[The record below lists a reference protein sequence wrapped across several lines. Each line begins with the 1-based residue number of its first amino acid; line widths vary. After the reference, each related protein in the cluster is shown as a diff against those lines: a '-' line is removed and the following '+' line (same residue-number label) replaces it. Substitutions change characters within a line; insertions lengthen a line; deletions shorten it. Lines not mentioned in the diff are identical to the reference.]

1 MPSVFRT
8 LRGRLRALWRR
19 DVITD
24 EIADEM
30 QFHLEQRAEALELQ
44 GWSRAEARRLAARRF
59 GNLTRLRDEGY
70 DVRGGGLIE
79 TVWQDIRFGL
89 HLMKIRRAFSV
100 AAVLTLALG
109 IGLTSALLSVVD
121 AAWLRPLPFAHPDR
135 IMTVRLAFDEGGD
148 ENTNAPSQTELRTLR
163 RSDHLVAAIGEW
175 HAWEQRQILDT
186 GEPERAKVLQ
196 MSEGYPEVYG
206 VIPVLGRTFTEEDG
220 RAGAPPVVLL
230 GHHYWHRRFGGEPS
244 IVGRTLLLE
253 GVATMVVGVL
263 PPSFHRDAQMWQ
275 PRVTTREQADRRG
288 SGADVHLRLQPG
300 ITRGDAEAALRD
312 AIPGTRIKLTPVFAE
327 TIETTRQTVTT
338 LAAAVG
344 LLVLLVCV
352 NVGGLMLASGAE
364 RRRELAVRA
373 SMGAGRARLVRQL
386 LTEAGILGGLA
397 SVIGVVAAWWS
408 LDGLVAVLPMERP
421 PHVVPSMNPLVVVA
435 TMGAALATTFAVSIW
450 PAWRLTRSS
459 LSELMAGAGRRSV
472 MPWSRRTGPALITIE
487 VALAV
492 VLLIGSGL
500 LLRSLDRLLSV
511 DLGFQPEAVQMLEAS
526 PATNAKAVWADYY
539 PALLERLR
547 ALPGVEAAGATD
559 SPPLGDTGMA
569 FSMVPHRGDMVSV
582 DAPSVTPGYFE
593 AFGFRVLEGRTFS
606 VRDQSQPVV
615 VINDAAAR
623 RLFPG
628 ERAVGQSLAF
638 PTAMTVIGVVSNIRQ
653 SGPRVDVTETIYSW
667 LVPDSRMP
675 PTVVIRATAAGPS
688 IDSLRQAA
696 LSLGPRALVERI
708 LPGTAL
714 LSNTVARPR
723 HRTLLLGL
731 LGGLGFLLTL
741 IGTAGVTAYAVSRRT
756 REIGV
761 RMAFGADTRSVVW
774 TMMRDA
780 TWPVAVGL
788 LLGIG
793 ASLYANRLVA
803 SFLFETTPTDP
814 LTFAAVGTLLGV
826 ATIGA
831 AWLPARKAARVD
843 PVQALRAE

>member
-1 MPSVFRT
+1 MASLFRT

-30 QFHLEQRAEALELQ
+30 QFHLDRRAEALEHQ
-44 GWSRAEARRLAARRF
+44 GFTRTEARRRATRRF
-59 GNLTRLRDEGY
+59 GNVARLRDEGY
-70 DVRGGGLIE
+70 DVRGGGFME
-79 TVWQDIRFGL
+79 TVWQDVRFAL
-89 HLMKIRRAFSV
+89 HLMRRRRSYSV

-121 AAWLRPLPFAHPDR
+121 AAWLRPLPFPDPDR
-135 IMTVRLAFDEGGD
+135 IMTVVLTTDERGE
-148 ENTNAPSQTELRTLR
+148 ENRMAPSQTELRALR
-163 RSDHLVAAIGEW
+163 RAAHVVAAIGEW
-175 HAWEQRQILDT
+175 HGWEQRQILDT

-196 MSEGYPEVYG
+196 MSEGYVEVYR
-206 VIPVLGRTFTEEDG
+206 VAPFLGRTFTEEDG

-230 GHHYWHRRFGGEPS
+230 GHNYWQRRFGGDPS
-244 IVGRTLLLE
+244 IVGRTLQLE
-253 GVATMVVGVL
+253 GTTTTVVGVL
-263 PPSFHRDAQMWQ
+263 PPLFHRDVQAWQ

-288 SGADVHLRLQPG
+288 SGADVYARLQPG
-300 ITRGDAEAALRD
+300 ISPRDAEAALRGLV
-312 AIPGTRIKLTPVFAE
+312 PGTRITLTPLFGE
-327 TIETTRQTVTT
+327 TIETTRQMVTT
-338 LAAAVG
+338 LSAAVG

-352 NVGGLMLASGAE
+352 NVGGLTLASGAE

-386 LTEAGILGGLA
+386 LTEAGVLGVIA
-397 SVIGVVAAWWS
+397 SVIGLVAAWWS
-408 LDGLVAVLPMERP
+408 LDSLVAVLPMELP
-421 PHVVPSMNPLVVVA
+421 PHVVPSMNPLVVFG
-435 TMGAALATTFAVSIW
+435 TMGAALVTTAAVSLW

-459 LSELMAGAGRRSV
+459 LNELMAGAGRQPIV
-472 MPWSRRTGPALITIE
+472 LWPRRAGPALVTSE

-492 VLLIGSGL
+492 VLLVGCGL
-500 LLRSLDRLLSV
+500 LLRSLDRLLAV
-511 DLGFQPEAVQMLEAS
+511 DLGFQPEAVQILEAS

-559 SPPLGDTGMA
+559 SPPLGDTGMV
-569 FSMVPHRGDMVSV
+569 FSMVLHRGDMVAV

-593 AFGFRVLEGRTFS
+593 AFGFRVLDGRTFS
-606 VRDQSQPVV
+606 HDDRAGDMVV
-615 VINDAAAR
+615 LNEAAAR

-628 ERAVGQSLAF
+628 ERAVGQSLTV
-638 PTAMTVIGVVSNIRQ
+638 PRSRTVIGVVSNIRQ

-667 LVPDSRMP
+667 LTPDPGMP
-675 PTVVIRATAAGPS
+675 PTVVIRASAAGPS
-688 IDSLRQAA
+688 TETLRQTA
-696 LSLGPRALVERI
+696 LTVGPRALVERI
-708 LPGTAL
+708 LPGTSL

-723 HRTLLLGL
+723 HRALLLGL
-731 LGGLGFLLTL
+731 LGALGLLLTL
-741 IGTAGVTAYAVSRRT
+741 IGTAGVSAYAVSRRT
-756 REIGV
+756 QEIGV
-761 RMAFGADTRSVVW
+761 RMAFGADARSVVW

-780 TWPVAVGL
+780 TWPVGIGL
-788 LLGIG
+788 LLGLG
-793 ASLYANRLVA
+793 ASFYATRLVA

-814 LTFAAVGTLLGV
+814 MTFAAAATLL
-826 ATIGA
+826 ATAALGA